1 MGNREAISK
10 MHNMS
15 AAVLTSVITLIDE
28 YDLYG
33 QVAYPKHHKHSEV
46 PDIYRLAA
54 RTKVFSFPLGL
65 NPIIWGAYLLLLI
78 YLVLAYTFE
87 TYIKHSSK
95 REDHF
100 IS

>member
-15 AAVLTSVITLIDE
+15 AAVLTSVLTLIDE

-54 RTKVFSFPLGL
+54 RTKVSSLPLRL
-65 NPIIWGAYLLLLI
+65 NPII
-78 YLVLAYTFE
+78 
-87 TYIKHSSK
+87 
-95 REDHF
+95 
-100 IS
+100 

>member
-10 MHNMS
+10 MNKVS
-15 AAVLTSVITLIDE
+15 AAVLTSVLTLIDE

-54 RTKVFSFPLGL
+54 RTKVTKPSIFLMCEIFQYDL
-65 NPIIWGAYLLLLI
+65 
-78 YLVLAYTFE
+78 
-87 TYIKHSSK
+87 
-95 REDHF
+95 
-100 IS
+100 

>member
-15 AAVLTSVITLIDE
+15 AAVLTSVLTLIDE

-54 RTKVFSFPLGL
+54 RTKVCPFPLGL
-65 NPIIWGAYLLLLI
+65 EPI
-78 YLVLAYTFE
+78 
-87 TYIKHSSK
+87 
-95 REDHF
+95 D
-100 IS
+100 